1 MPLNKPYTITI
12 PLNREDDQT
21 LSYQISKN
29 HKVDPNTFIY
39 STNVFDNSITFN
51 ELLNTK
57 EIEKMAEQ
65 YPALQKAYKNFK
77 QIYDIVKHD
86 YQKKG

>member
-1 MPLNKPYTITI
+1 M
-12 PLNREDDQT
+12 
-21 LSYQISKN
+21 
-29 HKVDPNTFIY
+29 
-39 STNVFDNSITFN
+39 FDNSVTFN